1 MISIQETPAPVVT
14 QQSEPV
20 EAAPSPKPLVNKPV
34 VSPPKQKSVAA
45 IKPAVK
51 KPVVVAA
58 AKILPKPVAK
68 TVKPALVAKN
78 SVEMVK
84 NATKNST

>member
-51 KPVVVAA
+51 KPVVAA

-68 TVKPALVAKN
+68 TVKPALVAKK